1 MTNSLSLADLKIGDQ
16 ARMTKAFSAEDV
28 AGFARITGDTNP
40 VHLDEA
46 YAKTTIFGTRI
57 VHGMLVGSL
66 FGTLFGTVM
75 PGLGTIYVFQS
86 LKFIRPVRLG
96 EPVTA
101 TVTVKEILWEKKRAV
116 FDCTAVNENGET
128 VLVGEAQLLPPEG
141 KKA

>member
-28 AGFARITGDTNP
+28 AGFARLTGDTNP
-40 VHLDEA
+40 VHLDET
-46 YAKTTIFGTRI
+46 YAKTTVFGTRI

-86 LKFIRPVRLG
+86 LKFIRPVHLG

-101 TVTVKEILWEKKRAV
+101 TVTLKEILWEKKRAV
-116 FDCTAVNENGET
+116 FDCTAVNASGET